1 MCRCC
6 YVIRSLC
13 DSTGHLHAAGV
24 LSAAVLQECVVR
36 SCVGACRSYFRLS
49 GGDDAFWCST
59 SLCRPIKDRS
69 EFTTGINGQMKF
81 NFLCQ
86 TWPNC
91 HKPSYFFYSLIFH
104 SLFFSDSIFFSPPP
118 SILVRLFIYSTRQ
131 EVMFVCAYTLLSSA
145 AKRVYVTAHRRSSR
159 LLDWQEE

>member
-1 MCRCC
+1 MCLCC

-24 LSAAVLQECVVR
+24 FSAAVLQECVVR

-59 SLCRPIKDRS
+59 SLCRPIKDTS

-86 TWPNC
+86 TNQIAPN
-91 HKPSYFFYSLIFH
+91 HPT
-104 SLFFSDSIFFSPPP
+104 FSTLSFSILCFDSIFFSPPP
-118 SILVRLFIYSTRQ
+118 SILVHLFIYSTQQ